1 MGRIIILIIFVV
13 LLIIQIILLI
23 LEHLPHNSNNI
34 YKQDFQ
40 KEIKKIEDKIQQEKD
55 IQIAQRTEEIKIEID
70 KIQTILDE
78 KRENFNKQKADLELL
93 VEQLNNDYKE
103 KRATIE
109 QSIQDYSQQE
119 QKKMTQKLLD
129 RQKEIENDLRRVE
142 EKYQLTLID
151 YENKAFD
158 VKCKYEDEEKEL
170 KEKLEEKRREI
181 NNLIEQFKKDEELR
195 KENDFYRITIS
206 ESAKED
212 INKLKSMAAQ
222 LNNSS
227 ILYKLIWKEYYEKG
241 FNAMIGRVLGE
252 DKEAVGIYKIT
263 NIKNQMCYIGQ
274 TRAGFKNRW
283 RTHAK
288 RAVKAEE
295 GTSNRLYQEMWDE
308 GLENFTFQI
317 VEKCTVD
324 KLTERE
330 KFYIDFYNSKEFGYN
345 SKT

>member
-1 MGRIIILIIFVV
+1 MGRILILIAFVV
-13 LLIIQIILLI
+13 LLIIQIIILI

-40 KEIKKIEDKIQQEKD
+40 NEIKKIEDKIQQEKD
-55 IQIAQRTEEIKIEID
+55 RQIAQRTEEIKTEID
-70 KIQTILDE
+70 KIQTVLDE

-93 VEQLNNDYKE
+93 IEQLNNDYKE

-109 QSIQDYSQQE
+109 QSIQNYSQQE
-119 QKKMTQKLLD
+119 QEKMTQKLLD
-129 RQKEIENDLRRVE
+129 RQKEIENDLRQVE

-158 VKCKYEDEEKEL
+158 VKCKYEDEENEL
-170 KEKLEEKRREI
+170 KEKLEEKRQEI

-206 ESAKED
+206 ESTKED

-222 LNNSS
+222 LNNPS

-252 DKEAVGIYKIT
+252 DKEAIGIYKIT
-263 NIKNQMCYIGQ
+263 NVKNQMCYIGQ

-288 RAVKAEE
+288 RAVRAEE
-295 GTSNRLYQEMWDE
+295 GTSNRLYQEMWNE

-317 VEKCTVD
+317 VEKCAID